1 MERSVRIVGWSTIVL
16 SVIVIL
22 TELIGLFL
30 GESMDQIRPLLTM
43 LPQARTGS
51 IQSLMEMFQYTRA
64 WSLYT
69 IVYFAVVL
77 LGAIRFVRFHAV
89 GRIILEIA
97 GWVGLLNACV
107 DTALSYMIWKNMQAM
122 MSAVVGLM
130 GMRGGDLN
138 PLGIA
143 TIIAG
148 FFFWIVPASGMIV
161 YLRKPKLRELMR

>member
-22 TELIGLFL
+22 TEVIGLVL
-30 GESMDQIRPLLTM
+30 GESMSQIEPLLAM

-51 IQSLMEMFQYTRA
+51 FQSLLDMFQYTRA

-69 IVYFAVVL
+69 IAYFVVVL
-77 LGAIRFVRFHAV
+77 VGAIQFVRFHAV
-89 GRIILEIA
+89 GRMILEIA
-97 GWVGLLNACV
+97 GWMGLFNACA
-107 DTALSYMIWKNMQAM
+107 DTLLSYMIWKNMQAM

-138 PLGIA
+138 PLGTA

-148 FFFWIVPASGMIV
+148 FFFWIVPAIGMIV